1 MRKLLLLLILPFISE
16 AQTIWTGETMVF
28 TKANFADWTL
38 EENQDRITDNV
49 WITRK
54 DQRAIFNIVLESES
68 LSGCDSTGPAAT
80 QWAIGTTAQGV
91 ENLTFGTFYDT
102 HGCAPQ
108 DILNV
113 DMVLKLVVE
122 NVYIDIKFLSWT
134 SGGGGGNNGG
144 GFSYIRS
151 TPGGSGDAGI
161 LLNGVVSAESNQ
173 IKNVA
178 EPTDAQDAATK
189 NYVDSAGIQGP
200 AGPQGNPGPQGPTG
214 SQGPQG
220 APGNDGVAG
229 PQGPQGNPGVEG
241 PIGPQGPQGEQGNPG
256 VEGPIGP
263 QGEQGLQGETGA
275 TGPAGP
281 QGEQGPVGPPGTDG
295 IDGATGPI
303 GPQGEQGIQGP
314 QGPTG
319 SQGPQGATGND
330 GVNGSDGNGITST
343 IDNGDGTFTFNFDD
357 GTTFTTSDL
366 TGPTGAT
373 GATGPQGP
381 QGESGVAG
389 AYSEV
394 TDTPFTYNISN
405 ISIQSALATSTGAN
419 SFAVNQGTIS
429 SGVNASSFGLNSEAS
444 GYNSLAAGFGS
455 TASGDSSVALGY
467 NSTASGVN
475 SLAAGDGNAAIGE
488 SSTALGQQTTAQGVF
503 SLVANNLTTANGVS
517 STALGQGTIAGE
529 YASLAVGHYNIETSY
544 GVTGYDIL
552 NTAFVIGNG
561 TDADNRS
568 NAFSVRF
575 DGTTTISGNVQME
588 NNQIKN
594 VAEPT
599 DAQDVATKNYVDNV
613 GIQGP
618 AGPTGPQGPQGTQG
632 NDGVDGQGGV
642 TTVGDGLT
650 LTGSGTES
658 DPYMISLPPGGTEGQ
673 VLKIVNGVPAWA
685 DASNSSGGGGNENP
699 CTGTTVLSVG
709 DYAQG
714 GVVFWVDPSDST
726 KGLVCAIS
734 DQSSAVSWNGGNPT
748 FPSNATNTAVGA
760 GSSNTDQIISA
771 FGLDGNDYAARL
783 TYNFNGGGYN
793 DWFLPSRDELLEIY
807 ANKSTVNSSCI
818 SNGGDSLSENDWYWS
833 SSVSSTDQSLVWEV
847 DMSNGNQQEG
857 NRVGNNVV
865 RAIRSYNCDSA
876 VDEGEGSINDVD
888 GNSYDYLTY
897 GDQQWTVTDAA
908 MTTYRDGTPIPQVTD
923 PTEWSNLTTGAWCY
937 YENNPSNVKLYNWY
951 AIAGIHD
958 NDPSTPNKEFAP
970 EGWHVPSDSE
980 WTVLENQLISD
991 EFNYDNSY
999 SGNKIAKAMAS
1010 VDGWSNGVVGNGNPG
1025 YNQSTNNSSL
1035 FNANPSGF
1043 RGETGNFDLMTWT
1056 SFFWTSTEN
1065 NNILYIR
1072 YISANR
1078 PDVVRID
1085 EGINPLAIKG
1095 LPVRFVKD

>member
-108 DILNV
+108 NILNV

-144 GFSYIRS
+144 GFSYMRS

-178 EPTDAQDAATK
+178 EPTDAQDVATK
-189 NYVDSAGIQGP
+189 NYVDNVGIQGP
-200 AGPQGNPGPQGPTG
+200 AGPQGEQGPVGPPGTDGIDGAPGPTGPQGE
-214 SQGPQG
+214 QGIQ
-220 APGNDGVAG
+220 
-229 PQGPQGNPGVEG
+229 
-241 PIGPQGPQGEQGNPG
+241 GPQGPQGEQGNPG

-281 QGEQGPVGPPGTDG
+281 QGIP
-295 IDGATGPI
+295 
-303 GPQGEQGIQGP
+303 
-314 QGPTG
+314 
-319 SQGPQGATGND
+319 GND
-330 GVNGSDGNGITST
+330 GADGADGNGITST
-343 IDNGDGTFTFNFDD
+343 IDNGDGTFTFNYDD
-357 GTTFTTSDL
+357 GTSFTTSGISGSYNNLTDRPFVVNQTSTNGIESFNSNNATGTFSFAVGYGNTSSGSSSAAIGYL
-366 TGPTGAT
+366 SEANNNVALATGSQTIAEGTNSVSMGDNTKAEGYSSLTIGTFNEITGDQFANNIDSSNKAFVIGNGTDADNRSNAFSVRFDGTTTISGNVQMENNQIKNVAEPTDAQDVATKNYVDNVGIQGPAGPQGEQGPVGPPGTDGIDGAPGPTGPQGEQGIQGPQGPTGPQGPQGAPGTDGVDGADGSSAYAIWLAAGNSGTESDFLVSLEGAQGATGPTGPQ
-373 GATGPQGP
+373 GPQGP

-405 ISIQSALATSTGAN
+405 KSIQSALATSTGAN

-455 TASGDSSVALGY
+455 TASGDSSMALGY

-475 SLAAGDGNAAIGE
+475 SLAAGAGNAAIGE

-529 YASLAVGHYNIETSY
+529 YASLAIGHYNIETSY

-618 AGPTGPQGPQGTQG
+618 QGPTGPQGPQGAPGT
-632 NDGVDGQGGV
+632 DGVDGA
-642 TTVGDGLT
+642 DGSSAYAIWLAA
-650 LTGSGTES
+650 GNSGTES
-658 DPYMISLPPGGTEGQ
+658 EFLASLAGPQGPQGVAGSVGPTGSIIAFAGINIPNGWLVCDGSAVDRSTYSELFDVISIYWGNGNGSTTFNLPDFRGRFLRGVDNGAGNDPNTSTRFSLNTGGNTGDNVGSYQNDE
-673 VLKIVNGVPAWA
+673 LKSHNHSIPMHNDGGNVGVRYQGGNPSSTI
-685 DASNSSGGGGNENP
+685 DSGSSGGSETRPKN
-699 CTGTTVLSVG
+699 
-709 DYAQG
+709 A
-714 GVVFWVDPSDST
+714 GV
-726 KGLVCAIS
+726 IY
-734 DQSSAVSWNGGNPT
+734 
-748 FPSNATNTAVGA
+748 
-760 GSSNTDQIISA
+760 IIK
-771 FGLDGNDYAARL
+771 Y
-783 TYNFNGGGYN
+783 
-793 DWFLPSRDELLEIY
+793 
-807 ANKSTVNSSCI
+807 
-818 SNGGDSLSENDWYWS
+818 
-833 SSVSSTDQSLVWEV
+833 
-847 DMSNGNQQEG
+847 
-857 NRVGNNVV
+857 
-865 RAIRSYNCDSA
+865 
-876 VDEGEGSINDVD
+876 
-888 GNSYDYLTY
+888 
-897 GDQQWTVTDAA
+897 
-908 MTTYRDGTPIPQVTD
+908 
-923 PTEWSNLTTGAWCY
+923 
-937 YENNPSNVKLYNWY
+937 
-951 AIAGIHD
+951 
-958 NDPSTPNKEFAP
+958 
-970 EGWHVPSDSE
+970 
-980 WTVLENQLISD
+980 
-991 EFNYDNSY
+991 
-999 SGNKIAKAMAS
+999 
-1010 VDGWSNGVVGNGNPG
+1010 
-1025 YNQSTNNSSL
+1025 
-1035 FNANPSGF
+1035 
-1043 RGETGNFDLMTWT
+1043 
-1056 SFFWTSTEN
+1056 
-1065 NNILYIR
+1065 
-1072 YISANR
+1072 
-1078 PDVVRID
+1078 
-1085 EGINPLAIKG
+1085 
-1095 LPVRFVKD
+1095 